1 MVSTMSV
8 KIIGYANTNESTKNK
23 PCYIPLFLERISAG
37 FPSPAQDYV
46 EQSLDLNELCI
57 KQPTATFFVRVEGDS
72 MIEAGI
78 HPGDI
83 LVVDRSIQA
92 EQGDIVIASVHGEF
106 TVKELQ
112 LKPQLKL
119 NPRNEQYSSITIG
132 EGDELIM
139 SLGIKMGVPV
149 FQIKAEMQRHGI
161 LAFSSNYALYAD
173 LSSRVMRT
181 LEEMAPRVEVYSI
194 DEAFLDLTGIESAIS
209 LVEFGQQVRE
219 RIGHWIGI
227 TVCVGI
233 APTKTL
239 AKLANHAA
247 KKYPATQGVVDL
259 TNPDRQRRLLA
270 LVPVDDVWGVGRRL
284 SKRLNAL
291 GITTALDLANASPRA
306 IRDQFSVVLERTV
319 RELNGESCIEL
330 EEIPPTKKQIVCSR
344 SFGAKV
350 TQFELLREAVCE
362 YATRATEKLRKEQQQ
377 AKVMT
382 VFIRTSPFKDNE
394 PQYSNSA
401 SGELLIPSCDTRDF
415 IELANHLLKR
425 IWKDGF
431 RYAKAGVML
440 SDFYDPG
447 MFQPGLF
454 DDVSTRSNSQQLMS
468 VLDTIN
474 QSGAGKVFFAGQGT
488 KKDWSMKR
496 EHLSPAYTTRWD
508 QLPRVK

>member
-1 MVSTMSV
+1 MWSPMWCETCAVSRDYPMPV
-8 KIIGYANTNESTKNK
+8 FALVDCNNFYASCEK
-23 PCYIPLFLERISAG
+23 LFR
-37 FPSPAQDYV
+37 P
-46 EQSLDLNELCI
+46 DLKDTPVVVLSNNDGCVV
-57 KQPTATFFVRVEGDS
+57 ARS
-72 MIEAGI
+72 REA
-78 HPGDI
+78 
-83 LVVDRSIQA
+83 
-92 EQGDIVIASVHGEF
+92 
-106 TVKELQ
+106 
-112 LKPQLKL
+112 KL
-119 NPRNEQYSSITIG
+119 
-132 EGDELIM
+132 
-139 SLGIKMGVPV
+139 LGIKMGVPV

-161 LAFSSNYALYAD
+161 LAFSSNYALTD

-194 DEAFLDLTGIESAIS
+194 DEAFLDLTGIESVIS

-291 GITTALDLANASPRA
+291 GINTALDLANASPRA

-344 SFGAKV
+344 SFGEKV
-350 TQFELLREAVCE
+350 THFELLREAVCE

-454 DDVSTRSNSQQLMS
+454 DDISTRSNSQQLMS
-468 VLDTIN
+468 ILDTIN

>member
-1 MVSTMSV
+1 MWSPMWCETCAVSRDYPMPV
-8 KIIGYANTNESTKNK
+8 FALVDCNNFYASCEK
-23 PCYIPLFLERISAG
+23 LFR
-37 FPSPAQDYV
+37 P
-46 EQSLDLNELCI
+46 DLKDTPVVVLSNNDGCVV
-57 KQPTATFFVRVEGDS
+57 ARS
-72 MIEAGI
+72 REA
-78 HPGDI
+78 
-83 LVVDRSIQA
+83 
-92 EQGDIVIASVHGEF
+92 
-106 TVKELQ
+106 
-112 LKPQLKL
+112 KL
-119 NPRNEQYSSITIG
+119 
-132 EGDELIM
+132 
-139 SLGIKMGVPV
+139 LGIKMGVPV

>member
-1 MVSTMSV
+1 MPVFALV
-8 KIIGYANTNESTKNK
+8 DCNNFYASCEK
-23 PCYIPLFLERISAG
+23 LFR
-37 FPSPAQDYV
+37 P
-46 EQSLDLNELCI
+46 DLKDTPVVVLSNNDGCVV
-57 KQPTATFFVRVEGDS
+57 ARS
-72 MIEAGI
+72 REA
-78 HPGDI
+78 
-83 LVVDRSIQA
+83 
-92 EQGDIVIASVHGEF
+92 
-106 TVKELQ
+106 
-112 LKPQLKL
+112 KL
-119 NPRNEQYSSITIG
+119 
-132 EGDELIM
+132 
-139 SLGIKMGVPV
+139 LGIKMGVPV

-219 RIGHWIGI
+219 RIDHWIGI

-259 TNPDRQRRLLA
+259 TNPERQLRLLA

-330 EEIPPTKKQIVCSR
+330 EEIPPIKKQIVCSR
-344 SFGAKV
+344 SFGVKV
-350 TQFELLREAVCE
+350 THFELLREAICE

-377 AKVMT
+377 AKVLT

-401 SGELLIPSCDTRDF
+401 SGELLTPSCDTRDF

>member
-1 MVSTMSV
+1 MWSPMWCETCAVSRDYPMPV
-8 KIIGYANTNESTKNK
+8 FALVDCNNFYASCEK
-23 PCYIPLFLERISAG
+23 LFRPDLKD
-37 FPSPAQDYV
+37 SPVVVLSNNDGCVVAR
-46 EQSLDLNELCI
+46 S
-57 KQPTATFFVRVEGDS
+57 R
-72 MIEAGI
+72 EA
-78 HPGDI
+78 
-83 LVVDRSIQA
+83 
-92 EQGDIVIASVHGEF
+92 
-106 TVKELQ
+106 
-112 LKPQLKL
+112 KL
-119 NPRNEQYSSITIG
+119 
-132 EGDELIM
+132 
-139 SLGIKMGVPV
+139 LGIKMGVPV

-194 DEAFLDLTGIESAIS
+194 DEAFLDLTGIESALS

-344 SFGAKV
+344 SFGVKV

-377 AKVMT
+377 AKVLT

-454 DDVSTRSNSQQLMS
+454 DDISTRSNSQQLMS